1 MASKLKKSW
10 KNDKKKSK
18 TAIFSLE
25 KQKEIRKER
34 LEKAKLMRE
43 KIKGL
48 KEKRKQ
54 YFLDK
59 ERQKA
64 DKIEADKLLK

>member
-10 KNDKKKSK
+10 KDEKKKSK

-25 KQKEIRKER
+25 KQKEMKRDRLIRA
-34 LEKAKLMRE
+34 KALRE

-48 KEKRKQ
+48 KEKKKQ
-54 YFLDK
+54 YHLDLA
-59 ERQKA
+59 RQKA
-64 DKIEADKLLK
+64 EKIEADKLLN

>member
-34 LEKAKLMRE
+34 LEKAKLIRE

>member
-34 LEKAKLMRE
+34 LEKAKSMRE

-54 YFLDK
+54 YFMDK
-59 ERQKA
+59 ERQRA

>member
-10 KNDKKKSK
+10 KDEKKKSK

-25 KQKEIRKER
+25 KQKVMKQER
-34 LEKAKLMRE
+34 LQKAKILRE

-48 KEKRKQ
+48 KEKKKQ
-54 YFLDK
+54 YYLDLA
-59 ERQKA
+59 RQKA
-64 DKIEADKLLK
+64 DKFEADKLLN

>member
-10 KNDKKKSK
+10 KNEKKKPK

-25 KQKEIRKER
+25 KQKEMRKEK
-34 LEKAKLMRE
+34 LMKAKILRE

-48 KEKRKQ
+48 KEKKKQ
-54 YFLDK
+54 YFLDLA
-59 ERQKA
+59 RQKA
-64 DKIEADKLLK
+64 EKLEADKLLK

>member
-10 KNDKKKSK
+10 KDEKKKSK

-25 KQKEIRKER
+25 KQKVMKQER
-34 LEKAKLMRE
+34 LQKAKILRE

-48 KEKRKQ
+48 KEKKKQ
-54 YFLDK
+54 YYLDLA
-59 ERQKA
+59 RQKA
-64 DKIEADKLLK
+64 DKLEADKLLN